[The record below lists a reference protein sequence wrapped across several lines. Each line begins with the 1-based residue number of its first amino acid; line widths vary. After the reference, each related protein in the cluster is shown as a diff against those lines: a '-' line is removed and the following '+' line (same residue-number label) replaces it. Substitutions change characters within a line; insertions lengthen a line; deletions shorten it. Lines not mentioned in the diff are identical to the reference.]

1 MTFDLAKATQE
12 SSKMLNN
19 KALEAIILGPS
30 GGGKSFLLGTAKE
43 KTLHLYFMGEN
54 HGIKSSARAAQDT
67 KTEVT
72 SVCVDY
78 ADGVQLSPDATYTRL
93 LEILASKSLIE
104 AGIKVI
110 AVDGLSELETII
122 RSTLIWKKKCLTE
135 KGNHNGFA
143 ETGATLEMVKPVL
156 DSLKK
161 LHREN
166 GIHFVVTCILDVVS
180 LGDMGQILES
190 KPRLQGMRVAEEV
203 VRQFGD
209 VLVVGSMRKDN
220 VDKHKLQFKTVVS
233 QASKDASGE
242 IKRCLN
248 YAPRIAGVE
257 VPALMDASLAEV
269 ISLKANNPAK
279 K

>member
-1 MTFDLAKATQE
+1 MAFDLAKATQE
-12 SSKMLNN
+12 SSKLLDN
-19 KALEAIILGPS
+19 KALEAIVLGPS

-54 HGIKSSARAAQDT
+54 HGIKSSAKAALDT
-67 KTEVT
+67 KTEII

-78 ADGVQLSPDATYTRL
+78 ADGVQLSSDVTYTRL
-93 LEILASKSLIE
+93 LEILASKSIVD
-104 AGIKVI
+104 AGVKLVAI
-110 AVDGLSELETII
+110 DGLSELETII

-143 ETGATLEMVKPVL
+143 ETSATLEMLKPVI

-180 LGDMGQILES
+180 LGDNGQILES
-190 KPRLQGMRVAEEV
+190 KPRIQGMRVAEEV

-209 VLVVGSMRKDN
+209 VFVIGSMRKDG
-220 VDKHKLQFKTVVS
+220 VDKHKLQFKTIVS
-233 QASKDASGE
+233 QASKDSSGE
-242 IKRCLN
+242 VKRCLN
-248 YAPRIAGVE
+248 YSPRIAGAE

-269 ISLKANNPAK
+269 ISLKANSSAK